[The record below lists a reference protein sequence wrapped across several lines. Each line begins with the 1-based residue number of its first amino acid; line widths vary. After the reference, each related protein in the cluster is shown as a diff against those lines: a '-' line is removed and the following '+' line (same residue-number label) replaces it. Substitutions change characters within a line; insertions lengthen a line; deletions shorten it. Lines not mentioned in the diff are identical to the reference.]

1 MALTVPPA
9 FATVDQLEARWR
21 PLSDAEKTR
30 GGELLLDASQMILD
44 EDTRGVLDDL
54 TAPTQTLVS
63 VACSMVIRAMAAGI
77 DAGPPVTQYSY
88 GSGPVNES
96 RTYANPT
103 GDLYLTKSERRRL
116 GFSRQ
121 RAGAVDMWAGAYED
135 TAPVVEETI

>member
-1 MALTVPPA
+1 MVLTVPPA
-9 FATVDQLEARWR
+9 FATSLQVEQRWR
-21 PLSDAEKTR
+21 TLTDAERTR
-30 GGELLLDASQMILD
+30 ADELLLDASQMILD
-44 EDTRGVLDDL
+44 EDTRGLLDDL
-54 TAPTQTLVS
+54 TAPTQTLISIV
-63 VACSMVIRAMAAGI
+63 CSMVIRAMASGVE
-77 DAGPPVTQYSY
+77 AGPPVTQYSY

-135 TAPVVEETI
+135 MAPVIEETI